1 MRALNVPQS
10 LLTRTVEHVDTKT
23 AAITTTV
30 LWCIALAW
38 YAYHTFLHTPHANVT
53 VYDFGET
60 MVLALACLAFQLSA
74 LRVGLDDLAHIWHA
88 TVDPTKQTEPD
99 PARWRVF
106 GWIGAASWVA
116 ALGIGLPILI
126 SVWHPDSTN
135 LIFAL
140 VIVLI
145 PAVQC
150 TGAAVVGP
158 LLTHAIQERETA
170 LEARLRIRAAAEAA
184 IHPPRPARHHGLR

>member
-1 MRALNVPQS
+1 LNVPQS
-10 LLTRTVEHVDTKT
+10 LLTRIATQVDTET
-23 AAITTTV
+23 AAIATTV
-30 LWCIALAW
+30 LWSIALGW
-38 YAYHTFLHTPHANVT
+38 YAYHAFPHTPHANVG
-53 VYDFGET
+53 VFDFGET
-60 MVLALACLAFQLSA
+60 VLLALACVAFQLSA

-88 TVDPTKQTEPD
+88 TVDTTDQAKPN

-106 GWIGAASWVA
+106 GWIGAASWIA
-116 ALGIGLPILI
+116 AFGIGLPVLI

-150 TGAAVVGP
+150 TGAAIIGP
-158 LLTHAIQERETA
+158 LLTHAIHERETA
-170 LEARLRIRAAAEAA
+170 FEARLRIRAAAEAA
-184 IHPPRPARHHGLR
+184 LHLPGTVRHHGLR

>member
-1 MRALNVPQS
+1 MRALKDPQS
-10 LLTRTVEHVDTKT
+10 LLARTVALVDTET
-23 AAITTTV
+23 AAIATTI
-30 LWCIALAW
+30 LWFIALGW
-38 YAYHTFLHTPHANVT
+38 YAYHAFPHTPHANVALF
-53 VYDFGET
+53 DFGET
-60 MVLALACLAFQLSA
+60 MLLAFACVSFQLAA

-88 TVDPTKQTEPD
+88 TVDPTGQTKPN

-106 GWIGAASWVA
+106 GWIGAVSWVA
-116 ALGIGLPILI
+116 AIGIGLPVLI

-158 LLTHAIQERETA
+158 LLTHAIRERETA
-170 LEARLRIRAAAEAA
+170 LEARLRIRVAAEAA
-184 IHPPRPARHHGLR
+184 LHFPGAVRHHGLR